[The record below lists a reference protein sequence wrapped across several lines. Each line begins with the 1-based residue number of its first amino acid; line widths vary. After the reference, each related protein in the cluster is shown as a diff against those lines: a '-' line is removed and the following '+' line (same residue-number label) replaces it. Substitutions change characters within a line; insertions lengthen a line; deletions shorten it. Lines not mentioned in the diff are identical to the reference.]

1 MALIVQKFGGTSVAD
16 TQKILAAARKAIR
29 EVKAGNQV
37 VMVVSAMGKNTDH
50 LIALAK
56 EISDRP
62 NSRELD
68 MLMSTGE
75 QVTVSLMAMALQ
87 SLGHEAVSYT
97 AAQIGIRTDNRFN
110 KARIKS
116 ISTERMRKS
125 LAAGKIVI
133 AAGFQGI
140 DDDLNITTLG
150 RGGSDTT
157 AVALAAA
164 LGADSCDI
172 FTDVDGVYS
181 TDPRVVPEARKLD
194 RISYDE
200 MLEMASLG
208 AGVMHSRSIEFAKK
222 FATPVHV
229 RSSFSDTPGTIIGPE
244 PESDKIPVCG
254 MALLK
259 NEARITVAGVPDVP
273 GVVMKLF
280 SEIAESRIPVDMIVQ
295 NAASD
300 GKTDISFT
308 VAGDDLAAALEVVRK
323 TAAELQAEGV
333 TSDENVSKVSIV
345 GLGMETRHGVAR
357 KMFRVLGERGINI
370 EMITTSEIKVSVL
383 VQRDQAVEALR
394 SVHEAFQLDRVP
406 VERDEAR
413 ESEESS
419 PAVAAEAAL
428 ADGGYSS
435 SLLSDVL
442 VSRLSGMEDIIIER
456 IALDRSQL
464 RVSLSNIPDQPGL
477 AAVIF
482 GQIADKSMVVD
493 MIVQSVG
500 NKNKGIAGM
509 SFTVPR
515 ENLAA
520 IERLADELKANH
532 HCDVTWNPTV
542 AKLTVRGTGLRS
554 HTDLALRMFETFS
567 KAEINV
573 SLIGTSERS
582 VNVIIDDADGRRGFE
597 LLKKEFGSELA

>member
-29 EVKAGNQV
+29 EVKAGNKV

-56 EISDRP
+56 EISENP

-87 SLGHEAVSYT
+87 SLGHQAVSYT
-97 AAQIGIRTDNRFN
+97 AAQIGIRTDNAFN

-125 LAAGKIVI
+125 LDEGKIVI

-172 FTDVDGVYS
+172 YTDVDGVYS
-181 TDPRVVPEARKLD
+181 ADPRIVPEARKMD

-222 FATPVHV
+222 FATQVHV
-229 RSSFSDTPGTIIGPE
+229 RSSFSDTPGTIIGSE

-254 MALLK
+254 MALEK
-259 NEARITVAGVPDVP
+259 NESRITVAGVPDVP

-280 SEIAESRIPVDMIVQ
+280 SKIAAARIPVDMIVQ
-295 NAASD
+295 SAGSQ

-308 VAGDDLAAALEVVRK
+308 VSGGDLHNALELVKKVAEEIGAKEVTGDDNL
-323 TAAELQAEGV
+323 
-333 TSDENVSKVSIV
+333 SKVSIV
-345 GLGMETRHGVAR
+345 GLGMETRHGVAQT
-357 KMFRVLGERGINI
+357 MFRVLAEREINV

-383 VQRDQAVEALR
+383 VNRAQGVEALR
-394 SVHEAFQLDRVP
+394 AVHAAFQLDREP
-406 VERDEAR
+406 ADRDEVKADVDL
-413 ESEESS
+413 S
-419 PAVAAEAAL
+419 AAQTSL
-428 ADGGYSS
+428 ADAGYSS
-435 SLLSDVL
+435 AVLSDVL
-442 VSRLSGMEDIIIER
+442 VSRLSGMEDIVIEQ
-456 IALDRSQL
+456 IALDRSQM
-464 RVSLSNIPDQPGL
+464 RVTLSGLPDSPGL
-477 AAVIF
+477 AAEVF
-482 GQIADKSMVVD
+482 GRIAEKSVVVD
-493 MIVQSVG
+493 MIVQSSGDKAQGVAE
-500 NKNKGIAGM
+500 I

-515 ENLAA
+515 ENLAQ
-520 IERLADELKANH
+520 IEALAEEFKAKH
-532 HCDVTWNPTV
+532 GCEVSWNPTV
-542 AKLTVRGTGLRS
+542 AKLSVRGTGLRS
-554 HTDLALRMFETFS
+554 HTDLALRMFETFYRA
-567 KAEINV
+567 KINV
-573 SLIGTSERS
+573 SIIGTSERS
-582 VNVIIDDADGRRGFE
+582 VNVVIDDADGDEGFK
-597 LLKKEFGSELA
+597 LLKREFGKELA

>member
-56 EISDRP
+56 EISDHP

-97 AAQIGIRTDNRFN
+97 AAQIGIRTDNMFN

-125 LAAGKIVI
+125 LDAGKIVI

-140 DDDLNITTLG
+140 DDDFNITTLG

-181 TDPRVVPEARKLD
+181 TDPRIVPQARKMD
-194 RISYDE
+194 KISYDE

-222 FATPVHV
+222 FATRVHV

-244 PESDKIPVCG
+244 SESDQIPVCG
-254 MALLK
+254 MALEK
-259 NEARITVAGVPDVP
+259 NEARVTVAGVPDVP
-273 GVVMKLF
+273 GVVMELF
-280 SEIAESRIPVDMIVQ
+280 SAIAAARIPVDMIVQ

-308 VAGDDLAAALEVVRK
+308 VAGGDLNAVLPVVRK
-323 TAAELQAEGV
+323 TAEKINAKEV
-333 TSDENVSKVSIV
+333 TSDENMSKVSIV
-345 GLGMETRHGVAR
+345 GLGMENRHGVAQ
-357 KMFRVLGERGINI
+357 KMFQVLADHDINVD
-370 EMITTSEIKVSVL
+370 MITTSEIKVSVL
-383 VQRDQAVEALR
+383 VNRDQAVEALR
-394 SVHEAFQLDRVP
+394 TVHDAFQLDLAP
-406 VERDEAR
+406 AQR
-413 ESEESS
+413 ETAGDAEGDAS
-419 PAVAAEAAL
+419 AAKPFL
-428 ADGGYSS
+428 ADAGYSS
-435 SLLSDVL
+435 ALLSDVL
-442 VSRLSGMEDIIIER
+442 VSRLNGMEDIVIER
-456 IALDRSQL
+456 IALDRSQM
-464 RVSLSNIPDQPGL
+464 RVTLSNLPDSPGL
-477 AAVIF
+477 AAEVFSKISE
-482 GQIADKSMVVD
+482 KSVVVD
-493 MIVQSVG
+493 MIVQSSG
-500 NKNKGIAGM
+500 DKEKGVAGI

-520 IERLADELKANH
+520 IEELAEEFKAEL
-532 HCDVTWNPTV
+532 HCDVDWNPTV

-567 KAEINV
+567 RAKINV
-573 SLIGTSERS
+573 SIIGTSERS
-582 VNVIIDDADGRRGFE
+582 VNVVIDDADGDRGFA
-597 LLKKEFGSELA
+597 LLKKEFGQELA

>member
-56 EISDRP
+56 EISETP
-62 NSRELD
+62 SSRELD

-87 SLGHEAVSYT
+87 SLGHDAVSYT
-97 AAQIGIRTDNRFN
+97 AAQIGIRTDNVFN

-125 LAAGKIVI
+125 LNEGKIVI

-172 FTDVDGVYS
+172 YTDVDGVYT
-181 TDPRVVPEARKLD
+181 TDPRIVPEARKLD
-194 RISYDE
+194 KISYDE

-222 FATPVHV
+222 FGTPVHV
-229 RSSFSDTPGTIIGPE
+229 RSSFSDTPGTVIGVE

-254 MALLK
+254 MAMVK
-259 NEARITVAGVPDVP
+259 NESRITVTEVPDIP
-273 GVVMKLF
+273 GVVMRLF
-280 SEIAESRIPVDMIVQ
+280 TEIAEAQIPVDMIVQ
-295 NAASD
+295 NASSD

-308 VAGDDLAAALEVVRK
+308 VSEDDLHAALEVVRK
-323 TAAELQAEGV
+323 AATKIGGANV
-333 TSDENVSKVSIV
+333 TCNDNVSKVSII
-345 GLGMETRHGVAR
+345 GLGMETRHGVADR
-357 KMFRVLGERGINI
+357 MFRVLGDYGINI
-370 EMITTSEIKVSVL
+370 EMITTSEIKVSAL
-383 VQRDQAVEALR
+383 VSRDQAVEALR
-394 SVHEAFQLDRVP
+394 AVHAAFQLDRAP
-406 VERDEAR
+406 NDRDDAKDVEAILAAGTPEL
-413 ESEESS
+413 
-419 PAVAAEAAL
+419 AV
-428 ADGGYSS
+428 GGYSS
-435 SLLSDVL
+435 ALLSDAL
-442 VSRLSGMEDIIIER
+442 VNRLNGMENIIIER
-456 IALDRSQL
+456 VALDRTQM
-464 RVSLSNIPDQPGL
+464 RVTISNIPDRPGM
-477 AAVIF
+477 AADIF
-482 GQIADKSMVVD
+482 TRIAEKSMIVD
-493 MIVQSVG
+493 MIVQSAG
-500 NKNKGIAGM
+500 SDEIAGM
-509 SFTVPR
+509 SFTTSR
-515 ENLAA
+515 ENLEG
-520 IERLADELKANH
+520 IQTLAKELEESFGGH
-532 HCDVTWNPTV
+532 VDWNPTV

-554 HTDLALRMFETFS
+554 HTDLALRMFKTLS

-582 VNVIIDDADGRRGFE
+582 VNVIIDDADGETGFE
-597 LLKKEFGSELA
+597 LLQKEFHNELA